1 MNEQPLKG
9 KDAPAGSALATLV
22 EILRWRASH
31 QPDQKAYA
39 FFTKGEEEQSLTYA
53 ELDRQSRAIG
63 ALLQRRGA
71 TGERVLLLYP
81 AGLEYITAFFGC
93 LYAGALAVPAYPPR
107 SNRSIGRIESIVADA
122 QAKFVLTHSQIL
134 SKFQWGRGQA
144 PSLFVSESLALQ
156 WSHRLI

>member
-1 MNEQPLKG
+1 MWRASERNEIVNEQPLKG
-9 KDAPAGSALATLV
+9 KFATLV
-22 EILRWRASH
+22 DILRWRASH

-39 FFTKGEEEQSLTYA
+39 FLTKDEEEQGLTYA
-53 ELDRQSRAIG
+53 ELDRQARAIG
-63 ALLQRRGA
+63 AMLQRRGA
-71 TGERVLLLYP
+71 IGERVLLLYP
-81 AGLEYITAFFGC
+81 AGLEYIAAFFGC

-144 PSLFVSESLALQ
+144 PSLFVSESLAL
-156 WSHRLI
+156 